1 MKGHK
6 FLKVTGI
13 LMIIGAVFSIIGG
26 VLVGGLGA
34 LVAGFGGASGLTF
47 SYWMALLLTLGGGI
61 CEMIA
66 GIKGVKHCKRSEKA
80 KELIK
85 WGVIAA
91 AFSILGIVMNLVNGA
106 EFSILNVLTGVAI
119 PALYIYGA
127 VLNSKAGDTQPAE

>member
-6 FLKVTGI
+6 SLKVTGI
-13 LMIIGAVFSIIGG
+13 LMIIGAAFSVIGG

-34 LVAGFGGASGLTF
+34 LVAGFGVASGLTF

-66 GIKGVKHCKRSEKA
+66 GVKGVKNSKRKENA

-91 AFSILGIVMNLVNGA
+91 AFSVLGIVMNLVSGE
-106 EFSILNVLTGVAI
+106 EFSILNVLTGMAI
-119 PALYIYGA
+119 PVLYIYGA
-127 VLNSKAGDTQPAE
+127 VLNSKADDTQPTE

>member
-91 AFSILGIVMNLVNGA
+91 AFSILGIVMNLVNGE